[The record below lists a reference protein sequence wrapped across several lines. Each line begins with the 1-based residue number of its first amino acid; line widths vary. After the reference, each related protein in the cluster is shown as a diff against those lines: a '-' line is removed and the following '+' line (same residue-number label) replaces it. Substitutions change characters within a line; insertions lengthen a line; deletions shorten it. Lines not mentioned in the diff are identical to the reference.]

1 MSSKRV
7 TTSLVA
13 IAALALAATTETT
26 EAFAPMVMVPRSHPL
41 STVRFAEETKESAFV
56 PAENSAAD
64 DEESDEDVL
73 STVEMLGR
81 GAAKVCFDLV
91 FPTSFILKTT
101 TGLRFI
107 IFSFTENRPSVESAR
122 EDRRLLPL
130 QRLPYR

>member
-26 EAFAPMVMVPRSHPL
+26 EAFAPTPVMVPRSHFL

-64 DEESDEDVL
+64 NEESDEDVL

-81 GAAKVCFDLV
+81 GAAKV
-91 FPTSFILKTT
+91 
-101 TGLRFI
+101 
-107 IFSFTENRPSVESAR
+107 
-122 EDRRLLPL
+122 RRLWRVSLVPHL
-130 QRLPYR
+130 SCHQMTHKLLL